1 MAYTYYYS
9 NGDDSPMSGE
19 CKEWMQK
26 AGYQVGMRLSGKL
39 ASTVS

>member
-9 NGDDSPMSGE
+9 NGDISPMKRE

-26 AGYQVGMRLSGKL
+26 AGNQVGMRLSEKL
-39 ASTVS
+39 ALTVS